1 MLALYFKTHIKGDT
15 MAIFYNRAGSGGVGS
30 RMGARLVIGGIIAVM
45 ALVGYYAKTSIN
57 PVTGKKQHI
66 SLTPQQEVVLGLQAA
81 PEMARQFGGLSGNAS
96 GREKVARVGAKLTS
110 AIPKEAEVYPYVFH
124 LLDDDR
130 TVNAFA
136 LPGGQIF
143 ITDALFDQ
151 LQTEGQLAGV
161 LGHEIG
167 HVIGR
172 HSAER
177 IAKAEL
183 TQGIVGAVGV
193 AASGDGNGQSA
204 QAIAA
209 MVGNFLTLK
218 YGRTDE
224 LESDELGV
232 KIMATAGYDPHSM
245 IGVMEILEKASGD
258 RGGKPEFASTHPDP
272 GHRIEEI
279 QKVIDKLWPQGVP
292 TGLQK

>member
-1 MLALYFKTHIKGDT
+1 MALFG
-15 MAIFYNRAGSGGVGS
+15 NRSQRTGS
-30 RMGARLVIGGIIAVM
+30 RMGGRLMIGIVIAAISLI
-45 ALVGYYAKTSIN
+45 GYYARTSTN

-66 SLTPQQEVVLGLQAA
+66 SLSPQQEVAIGLQAA
-81 PEMARQFGGLSGNAS
+81 PEMARQFGGLSGNAE
-96 GREKVARVGAKLTS
+96 GRDAVARVGAKLTK
-110 AIPKEAEVYPYVFH
+110 AIPTGAEPYPYQFH
-124 LLDDDR
+124 LLDDDT

-143 ITDALFDQ
+143 ITDALFNQ

-177 IAKAEL
+177 MAKMEL
-183 TQGIVGAVGV
+183 TQGLVGAVGV
-193 AASGDGNGQSA
+193 AASGDGSGQSA
-204 QAIAA
+204 QAVAA

-232 KIMATAGYDPHSM
+232 RIMATAGYDPHSM
-245 IGVMEILEKASGD
+245 IGVMEILKRASGD
-258 RGGKPEFASTHPDP
+258 RGGKPEFSSTHPDP
-272 GHRIEEI
+272 GRRMEEI

-292 TGLQK
+292 QGLQK